1 MGASQT
7 KLINPTISEDSLL
20 RNADNVIREF
30 IV

>member
-7 KLINPTISEDSLL
+7 KLISPTISETVCGI
-20 RNADNVIREF
+20 ADNVIREF